1 LGAQAVYGFGSVNNS
16 LKYDEK
22 AADSEGLA
30 VQKKRKEKK
39 IRFLNGLANIHL
51 ASALFA
57 GGTAAEGQ
65 KQIKCGTA

>member
-1 LGAQAVYGFGSVNNS
+1 

-30 VQKKRKEKK
+30 AQKKRKEKK

-51 ASALFA
+51 ASTLFA
-57 GGTAAEGQ
+57 GGTAVEGHS
-65 KQIKCGTA
+65 